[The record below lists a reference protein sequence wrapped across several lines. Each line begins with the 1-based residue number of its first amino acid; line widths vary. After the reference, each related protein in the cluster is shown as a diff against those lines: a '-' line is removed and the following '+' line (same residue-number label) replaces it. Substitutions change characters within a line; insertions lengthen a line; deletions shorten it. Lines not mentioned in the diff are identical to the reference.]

1 MRVDDETSKERH
13 NRELIELLNELRV
26 LLPGTQ
32 VIFAFLLAVPFSD
45 RFKEI
50 GTADRALYFITLCST
65 AMSALLLIAPGA
77 MHRLDF
83 RLIDKG
89 AMIKIATRL
98 AIWGTVFVAVSMVG
112 ALTFV
117 ALLIYGETAAIVVGV
132 VAAVL
137 FTGGWFVMPLRWR
150 RKHPEEPRHDT

>member
-1 MRVDDETSKERH
+1 MPVDDETSKERH
-13 NRELIELLNELRV
+13 DRELIELLNELRV

-50 GTADRALYFITLCST
+50 STADRAIYFITLCST

-98 AIWGTVFVAVSMVG
+98 AIWGTVFVAISMVG

-117 ALLIYGETAAIVVGV
+117 TLLIYGETAAAV
-132 VAAVL
+132 VAVVSAVL
-137 FTGGWFVMPLRWR
+137 FTGGWFLMPLRWR
-150 RKHPEEPRHDT
+150 RQHPQEARHDR

>member
-1 MRVDDETSKERH
+1 MEDETSKERH

-98 AIWGTVFVAVSMVG
+98 AIWGTVFVAISMVG

-117 ALLIYGETAAIVVGV
+117 ALLIYGETAAVVVGT

-137 FTGGWFVMPLRWR
+137 FTGGWFVMPMRWR
-150 RKHPEEPRHDT
+150 RKHPHEPRHDK

>member
-1 MRVDDETSKERH
+1 MSQETPQERH

-45 RFKEI
+45 RFKEV
-50 GTADRALYFITLCST
+50 GTTDRALYFITLCST

-89 AMIKIATRL
+89 AMVQIATRL
-98 AIWGTVFVAVSMVG
+98 AIAGTFFVAVSMVG
-112 ALTFV
+112 ALTFIT
-117 ALLIYGETAAIVVGV
+117 LLIYGSTAAVV
-132 VAAVL
+132 VAIVSSIL
-137 FTGGWFVMPLRWR
+137 FTGGWYVMPLRWR
-150 RKHPEEPRHDT
+150 LKHPEAPRHE

>member
-1 MRVDDETSKERH
+1 MSEHDETPKERH

-26 LLPGTQ
+26 LLPGAQ

-50 GTADRALYFITLCST
+50 GDTDKALYFATLCST
-65 AMSALLLIAPGA
+65 ALASLLLIAPGA
-77 MHRLDF
+77 MHRLNF

-89 AMIKIATRL
+89 AMVRIATNL
-98 AIWGTVFVAVSMVG
+98 AVAGTVFVALAMVG
-112 ALTFV
+112 AMTFIS
-117 ALLIYGETAAIVVGV
+117 LLIYDGPVAVIVGIVS
-132 VAAVL
+132 AVL

-150 RKHPEEPRHDT
+150 HNHPEEPRHEE